1 MEGGGGGGVLGAAR
15 EPREEEKGAAA
26 AADRKG
32 GPVAGM
38 KFHVSARAPHGV
50 AALLLI
56 GGTAVVGAAVLAWR
70 RSRRGNKAAERQR
83 DRQPASYVSHPRL
96 E

>member
-1 MEGGGGGGVLGAAR
+1 
-15 EPREEEKGAAA
+15 
-26 AADRKG
+26 
-32 GPVAGM
+32 M